1 MSRLVKWLEDYV
13 LPIASRLGQERWLVA
28 LRDAFISLMPI
39 TIAGSLAVLIKSL
52 ITAAKVHLGWN
63 TFAFAMQPLVSISD
77 LVWRGTFS
85 LYACFFA
92 LALGYQLAKNFEG
105 NRLAAAI
112 VSLSSFSLSIA
123 NYAEIRLHG
132 ESVVVKNA
140 FDISQFSTT
149 GLFTAILFGS
159 IGFLIYYACYKA
171 RFMLHLSTNMPHAE
185 QAAFDSL
192 IPAMVAIFSVGGI
205 NYLFQAVTHD
215 YFGDW
220 LLTTIQMPL
229 VKWGQ
234 GFGTVL
240 LVTLLVQVF
249 WFFGINGL
257 GILSPILDSIW
268 LTAQNGNITAAT
280 SGKVPPYVWVRGSFD
295 VFAWFGGAGGT
306 LMLIVAILAFS
317 KRSDYRTIAKIALAP
332 GIFNIG
338 EPILLGLPVVLNP
351 VYLIPFL
358 LTPVV
363 NVAFSYWVSV
373 MGLVNPVQVA
383 VPSIMPPIIGPFL
396 ACNYDWRAII
406 LSIVNMLIAFAIWSP
421 FVIAADKIADTNNP
435 KTFFTTQF

>member
-123 NYAEIRLHG
+123 NYAKIRFHG

-257 GILSPILDSIW
+257 GVLSPILDSIW

-306 LMLIVAILAFS
+306 LMLIVAILVFS

-358 LTPVV
+358 LTPVI

-406 LSIVNMLIAFAIWSP
+406 LSIVNMLITFAIWSP

>member
-240 LVTLLVQVF
+240 LVTLLIQVF

-257 GILSPILDSIW
+257 GVLSPILDSIW

-406 LSIVNMLIAFAIWSP
+406 LSIVNMLIAFAIWSL

>member
-13 LPIASRLGQERWLVA
+13 LPIASRLGQVRWLVA

-52 ITAAKVHLGWN
+52 ITAAKVHLGWD

-123 NYAEIRLHG
+123 NYAKIRFHG

-192 IPAMVAIFSVGGI
+192 IPAMVAVFSVGGI

-257 GILSPILDSIW
+257 GVLSPILDSIW

-280 SGKVPPYVWVRGSFD
+280 SGKVPPYVWVRGSFN

-306 LMLIVAILAFS
+306 LMLIVAILVFS

-406 LSIVNMLIAFAIWSP
+406 LSIVDMLIAFAIWSP
-421 FVIAADKIADTNNP
+421 FVIAADKIADNNNP

>member
-52 ITAAKVHLGWN
+52 ITAAKVHIGWN

-257 GILSPILDSIW
+257 GVLSPILDSIW

-373 MGLVNPVQVA
+373 MGLVNPVRVA

>member
-52 ITAAKVHLGWN
+52 ITAAKVHIGWN

>member
-13 LPIASRLGQERWLVA
+13 LPIASRLGQVRWLVA

-123 NYAEIRLHG
+123 NYAKIRFHG

-192 IPAMVAIFSVGGI
+192 IPAMVAVFSVGGI

-229 VKWGQ
+229 VKWCQ

-257 GILSPILDSIW
+257 GVLSPILDSIW

-280 SGKVPPYVWVRGSFD
+280 SGKVPPYVWVRGSFN

-306 LMLIVAILAFS
+306 LMLIVAILVFS

-383 VPSIMPPIIGPFL
+383 VPSIMPPIIGPLL

-406 LSIVNMLIAFAIWSP
+406 LSIVDMLIAFAIWSP
-421 FVIAADKIADTNNP
+421 FVIAADKIADNNNP

>member
-13 LPIASRLGQERWLVA
+13 LPIASRLGQVRWLVA

-123 NYAEIRLHG
+123 NYAKIRFHG

-192 IPAMVAIFSVGGI
+192 IPAMVAVFSVGGI

-257 GILSPILDSIW
+257 SVLSPILDSIW

-280 SGKVPPYVWVRGSFD
+280 SGKVPPYVWVRGSFN

-306 LMLIVAILAFS
+306 LMLIVAILVFS

-406 LSIVNMLIAFAIWSP
+406 LSIVDMLIAFAIWSP

>member
-13 LPIASRLGQERWLVA
+13 LPVANRLGQVRWLVA

-123 NYAEIRLHG
+123 NYAKVRFHG
-132 ESVVVKNA
+132 ESVVIKSA

-159 IGFLIYYACYKA
+159 LGFAIYYACYKA
-171 RFMLHLSTNMPHAE
+171 RFMLHLSTNLPHAE
-185 QAAFDSL
+185 HAAFDSL
-192 IPAMVAIFSVGGI
+192 IPAMVSIFSIGGI
-205 NYLFQAVTHD
+205 NYLFQVATGN

-240 LVTLLVQVF
+240 LVTLMVQVF

-257 GILSPILDSIW
+257 GVLSPILDSIW

-306 LMLIVAILAFS
+306 LMLIVAILVFS
-317 KRSDYRTIAKIALAP
+317 KRSDYRTIAKITLAP

-396 ACNYDWRAII
+396 ACNYDWRAIV
-406 LSIVNMLIAFAIWSP
+406 LSIIDMLIAFAIWSP

>member
-13 LPIASRLGQERWLVA
+13 LPIASRLGQVRWLVA

-257 GILSPILDSIW
+257 GVLSPILDSIW

>member
-240 LVTLLVQVF
+240 LVTLLIQVF

-257 GILSPILDSIW
+257 GVLSPILDSIW

-280 SGKVPPYVWVRGSFD
+280 SGKVPPYVWVRGSFN

>member
-13 LPIASRLGQERWLVA
+13 LPLANRLGQVRWLVA

-123 NYAEIRLHG
+123 NYAKVRFHG
-132 ESVVVKNA
+132 ESVVIKSA

-159 IGFLIYYACYKA
+159 LGFAIYYACYKA
-171 RFMLHLSTNMPHAE
+171 RFMLHLSTNLPHAE
-185 QAAFDSL
+185 HAAFDSL
-192 IPAMVAIFSVGGI
+192 IPAMVSIFSIGGI
-205 NYLFQAVTHD
+205 NYLFQVATGN

-240 LVTLLVQVF
+240 LVTLMVQVF

-257 GILSPILDSIW
+257 GVLSPILDSIW

-306 LMLIVAILAFS
+306 LMLIVAILVFS
-317 KRSDYRTIAKIALAP
+317 KRSDYRTIAKITLAP

-396 ACNYDWRAII
+396 ACNYDWRAIV
-406 LSIVNMLIAFAIWSP
+406 LSIIDMLIAFAIWSP

>member
-1 MSRLVKWLEDYV
+1 MSWLVKWLEDYV

-123 NYAEIRLHG
+123 NYAKIRFHG

-140 FDISQFSTT
+140 FDMSQFSTT

-192 IPAMVAIFSVGGI
+192 IPAMVAVFSVGGI

-257 GILSPILDSIW
+257 GVLSPILDSIW

-280 SGKVPPYVWVRGSFD
+280 SGKVPPYVWVRGSFN

-306 LMLIVAILAFS
+306 LMLIVAILVFS

>member
-52 ITAAKVHLGWN
+52 ITAAKVHIGWN

-140 FDISQFSTT
+140 FDINQFSTT

-317 KRSDYRTIAKIALAP
+317 RRSDYRTIAKIALAP

>member
-123 NYAEIRLHG
+123 NYAKIRFHG

-192 IPAMVAIFSVGGI
+192 IPAMVAIFSVSGI

-257 GILSPILDSIW
+257 GVLSPILDSIW

-406 LSIVNMLIAFAIWSP
+406 LSIVDMLIAFAIWSP

>member
-132 ESVVVKNA
+132 ERVIIKNA

-257 GILSPILDSIW
+257 GVLSPILDSIW

-306 LMLIVAILAFS
+306 LMLIIAILAFS

>member
-317 KRSDYRTIAKIALAP
+317 RRSDYRTIAKIALAP

>member
-1 MSRLVKWLEDYV
+1 MSWLVKWLEDYV

-140 FDISQFSTT
+140 FDINQFSTT

-192 IPAMVAIFSVGGI
+192 IPAMVAVFSVGGI

-257 GILSPILDSIW
+257 GVLSPILDSIW

-306 LMLIVAILAFS
+306 LMLIIAILAFS

>member
-249 WFFGINGL
+249 WVFGINGL

-317 KRSDYRTIAKIALAP
+317 RRSDYRTIAKIALAP

>member
-13 LPIASRLGQERWLVA
+13 LPIASRLGQVRWLVA

-52 ITAAKVHLGWN
+52 ITDAKVHLGWN

-123 NYAEIRLHG
+123 NYAKIRSHG
-132 ESVVVKNA
+132 ERAVAKNA
-140 FDISQFSTT
+140 PDISQFSTT

-192 IPAMVAIFSVGGI
+192 IPAMVAVFSVGGI

-257 GILSPILDSIW
+257 GVLSPILDSIW

-280 SGKVPPYVWVRGSFD
+280 SGKVPPYVWVRGSFN

-306 LMLIVAILAFS
+306 LMLIVAILVFS

-406 LSIVNMLIAFAIWSP
+406 LSIVDMLIAFAIWSP

>member
-240 LVTLLVQVF
+240 LVTLLIQVF

-257 GILSPILDSIW
+257 GVLSPILDSIW

>member
-1 MSRLVKWLEDYV
+1 MSRLVRWLEDYV
-13 LPIASRLGQERWLVA
+13 LPIASRLGQIRWLVA
-28 LRDAFISLMPI
+28 LRDAFVSLMPI

-52 ITAAKVHLGWN
+52 IEAAQTHLGWT
-63 TFAFAMQPLVSISD
+63 TFAFAMQPLVSISN

-85 LYACFFA
+85 LFAFFFA
-92 LALGYQLAKNFEG
+92 LALGYQLAKSFEG
-105 NRLAAAI
+105 NRLAAAL
-112 VSLSSFSLSIA
+112 VSLSSFALSIA
-123 NYAEIRLHG
+123 SVAKIKFHG
-132 ESVVVKNA
+132 DSVTIKNA

-159 IGFLIYYACYKA
+159 IGFAIYLACYKA
-171 RFMLHLSTNMPHAE
+171 RIMLHLSANMPHAE

-192 IPAMVAIFSVGGI
+192 IPAMIAIFGVGGI
-205 NYLFQAVTHD
+205 NYLFQTLTGE
-215 YFGDW
+215 YFGTW
-220 LLTTIQMPL
+220 LLNSIQLPL

-257 GILSPILDSIW
+257 GVLSPILDSIW
-268 LTAQNGNITAAT
+268 LTAQNGNITAIKN
-280 SGKVPPYVWVRGSFD
+280 GHVPPYVWVRSSFD

-306 LMLIVAILAFS
+306 LMLIVAILIFS
-317 KRSDYRTIAKIALAP
+317 KRSDYRTIGKIALAP

-363 NVAFSYWVSV
+363 NVAFSYWVSI

-383 VPSIMPPIIGPFL
+383 VPSVMPPIIGPFL
-396 ACNYDWRAII
+396 ACNYDWRAIV
-406 LSIVNMLIAFAIWSP
+406 LSIVNMLIALAIWTP
-421 FVIAADKIADTNNP
+421 FVIAADKIANNNP
-435 KTFFTTQF
+435 KKFFMTQF

>member
-192 IPAMVAIFSVGGI
+192 IPAMVAIFIVGGI

-257 GILSPILDSIW
+257 GVLSPILDSIW

-317 KRSDYRTIAKIALAP
+317 RRSDYRTIAKIALAP

>member
-192 IPAMVAIFSVGGI
+192 IPAMVAVFSVGGI

-257 GILSPILDSIW
+257 GVLSPILDSIW

-306 LMLIVAILAFS
+306 LMLIVAILVFS

-363 NVAFSYWVSV
+363 NVAFSYWVSL

>member
-1 MSRLVKWLEDYV
+1 MNRLVRWLEDYV
-13 LPIASRLGQERWLVA
+13 LPLANQLGQMRWLVA
-28 LRDAFISLMPI
+28 LRDAFVSLMPI

-52 ITAAKVHLGWN
+52 VEAAKDHLGWD
-63 TFAFAMQPLVSISD
+63 TFYFAMHPFVEISN
-77 LVWRGTFS
+77 LIWRGTFS
-85 LYACFFA
+85 LFAFFFA
-92 LALGYQLAKNFEG
+92 LALGYQLAKAFQG
-105 NRLAAAI
+105 NRLAASI
-112 VSLSSFSLSIA
+112 VSLSSFALSIA
-123 NYAEIRLHG
+123 SIAKVKFHGDNIIIRD
-132 ESVVVKNA
+132 A
-140 FDISQFSTT
+140 FDINQFSTT

-159 IGFLIYYACYKA
+159 VGFFIYWACYKA
-171 RFMLHLSTNMPHAE
+171 RIMIHLTANVPHAE

-192 IPAMVAIFSVGGI
+192 IPAMIAIFSVGGI
-205 NYLFQAVTHD
+205 NYLFQTLTGQ

-220 LLTTIQMPL
+220 LLRSIQTPL

-234 GFGTVL
+234 GFGTVI
-240 LVTLLVQVF
+240 LVTTLVQVF

-257 GILSPILDSIW
+257 GVLAPILDSIW
-268 LTAQNGNITAAT
+268 LTAQNSNITAVRN
-280 SGKVPPYVWVRGSFD
+280 GHIPPYIWSRGSFD

-306 LMLIVAILAFS
+306 LMLIVAILIFS
-317 KRSDYRTIAKIALAP
+317 KRSDYRTVAKIALAP

-351 VYLIPFL
+351 VYLIPFVL
-358 LTPVV
+358 SPVV
-363 NVAFSYWVSV
+363 SVAFSYWISV

-396 ACNYDWRAII
+396 ACNYDWRAIV
-406 LSIVNMLIAFAIWSP
+406 LSIINMLIALAIWAP

>member
-13 LPIASRLGQERWLVA
+13 LPIASRLGQVRWLVA

-123 NYAEIRLHG
+123 NYAKIRFHG

-192 IPAMVAIFSVGGI
+192 IPAMVAVFSVGGI

-257 GILSPILDSIW
+257 GVLSPILDSIW

-280 SGKVPPYVWVRGSFD
+280 SGKVPPYVWVRGSFN

-306 LMLIVAILAFS
+306 LMLIVAILVFS

-406 LSIVNMLIAFAIWSP
+406 LSIVDMLIAFAIWSP

-435 KTFFTTQF
+435 KTFFTIQF

>member
-13 LPIASRLGQERWLVA
+13 LPVANRLGQVRWLVA

-63 TFAFAMQPLVSISD
+63 TFAFVMQPLVSISD

-123 NYAEIRLHG
+123 NYAKVRFHG
-132 ESVVVKNA
+132 ESVVIKSA

-159 IGFLIYYACYKA
+159 LGFAIYYACYKA
-171 RFMLHLSTNMPHAE
+171 RFMLHLSTNLPHAE

-192 IPAMVAIFSVGGI
+192 IPAMVSILSIGGI
-205 NYLFQAVTHD
+205 NYLFQVATGN

-240 LVTLLVQVF
+240 LVTLMVQVF

-257 GILSPILDSIW
+257 GVLSPILDSIW

-306 LMLIVAILAFS
+306 LMLIVAILVFS
-317 KRSDYRTIAKIALAP
+317 KRSDYRTIAKITLAP

-396 ACNYDWRAII
+396 ACNYDWRAIV
-406 LSIVNMLIAFAIWSP
+406 LSIIDMLIAFAIWSP

>member
-13 LPIASRLGQERWLVA
+13 LPIASRLGQVRWLVA

-52 ITAAKVHLGWN
+52 ITDAKVHLGWN

-123 NYAEIRLHG
+123 NYAKIRFHG

-192 IPAMVAIFSVGGI
+192 IPAMVAVFSVGGI

-257 GILSPILDSIW
+257 GVLSPILDSIW

-280 SGKVPPYVWVRGSFD
+280 SGKVPPYVWVRGSFN

-306 LMLIVAILAFS
+306 LMLIVAILVFS

-358 LTPVV
+358 LPPVV

-406 LSIVNMLIAFAIWSP
+406 LSIVDMLIALAIWSP

>member
-13 LPIASRLGQERWLVA
+13 LPIANRLGQERWLVA

-123 NYAEIRLHG
+123 NYVEIRLHG

-257 GILSPILDSIW
+257 GVLSPILDSIW

-363 NVAFSYWVSV
+363 NVAFSYWVSL

-406 LSIVNMLIAFAIWSP
+406 LSIVNMLIAFAIWSL

>member
-52 ITAAKVHLGWN
+52 ITAAKVHIGWN

-257 GILSPILDSIW
+257 GVLSPILDSIW

-280 SGKVPPYVWVRGSFD
+280 SGKVPPYVWVRGSFN

>member
-123 NYAEIRLHG
+123 NYAKIRFHG

-192 IPAMVAIFSVGGI
+192 IPAMVAVFSVGGI

-257 GILSPILDSIW
+257 GVLSPILDSIW

-306 LMLIVAILAFS
+306 LMLIVAILVFS

-406 LSIVNMLIAFAIWSP
+406 LSIVDMLIAFAIWSP

>member
-13 LPIASRLGQERWLVA
+13 LPIASRLGQVRWLVA

-123 NYAEIRLHG
+123 NYAKIRFHG

-140 FDISQFSTT
+140 FDIGQFSTT

-192 IPAMVAIFSVGGI
+192 IPAMVAVFSVGGI

-257 GILSPILDSIW
+257 GVLSPILDSIW

-280 SGKVPPYVWVRGSFD
+280 SGKVPPYVWVRGSFN

-306 LMLIVAILAFS
+306 LMLIVAILVFS

-332 GIFNIG
+332 AIFNIG

-406 LSIVNMLIAFAIWSP
+406 LSIVDMLIAFAIWSP
-421 FVIAADKIADTNNP
+421 FVIVADKIADTNNP

>member
-13 LPIASRLGQERWLVA
+13 LPIASRLGQVRWLVA

-123 NYAEIRLHG
+123 NYAKIRFHG

-140 FDISQFSTT
+140 FDMSQFSTT

-192 IPAMVAIFSVGGI
+192 IPAMVAVFSVGGI

-257 GILSPILDSIW
+257 GVLSPILDSIW

-280 SGKVPPYVWVRGSFD
+280 SGKVPPYVWVRGSFN

-306 LMLIVAILAFS
+306 LMLIVAILVFS

-363 NVAFSYWVSV
+363 NVAFCYWVRV
-373 MGLVNPVQVA
+373 M
-383 VPSIMPPIIGPFL
+383 
-396 ACNYDWRAII
+396 
-406 LSIVNMLIAFAIWSP
+406 
-421 FVIAADKIADTNNP
+421 
-435 KTFFTTQF
+435 